1 MSADI
6 YPLGIKPGALAPVT
20 AFSIYRF
27 HQAVLP
33 ARMAWLAPDAL
44 EAFKALEK
52 AVNDAGGFIYL
63 SDCFRSTLD
72 QARARYDYLTG
83 ASRLPERNALVAEYP
98 ELRNYEPCNGGL
110 GKKAY
115 SPPPGLSWHEAGRA
129 IDVDMDPKWLLIPQ
143 DQFWKIA
150 TELGWICGARSYGD
164 PRKVDVPEEWHWQYE
179 GPFHPTPQEM
189 ATAGVDMAPRNA
201 VRKAIAAIREGT

>member
-1 MSADI
+1 MGPLI
-6 YPLGIKPGALAPVT
+6 YPLGIKKGALVPVT

-33 ARMAWLAPDAL
+33 AQMAWLTPDAL

-63 SDCFRSTLD
+63 SDCYRSTLD

-83 ASRLPERNALVAEYP
+83 AKRLPERGGLVSQYP
-98 ELRNYEPCNGGL
+98 ELRTYEPCNGGL

-129 IDVDMDPKWLLIPQ
+129 IDIDVDPKWLVISQ
-143 DQFWKIA
+143 DRFWDIAQKI
-150 TELGWICGARSYGD
+150 GWRCGASSYGN
-164 PRKVDVPEEWHWQYE
+164 PAKVDISEEWHWQWE
-179 GPFHPTPQEM
+179 GEFHPTPQEAM
-189 ATAGVDMAPRNA
+189 SAGVDLAPRNA
-201 VRKAIAAIREGT
+201 VKKAIAAIKEGA